1 MSETKNNIQKVN
13 VVNFPNKDKWD
24 RLQIVATILSLIV
37 AIISLI
43 FASISTSL
51 YIHEIKKYPDLYVSV
66 SSPTPT
72 LHKAIFEFGDDVLSK
87 PLEFNVSL
95 LNKGDKKS
103 ESLTNFSLMFD
114 KKVEVSLKSQGL
126 WEENRE
132 SPNFKAFHYL
142 KDDLTVNSD
151 TSRLIGKYDLSIPK
165 QAKPLLFALFII
177 EGDFKRKIG
186 LIYYDYLNEKYNV
199 VHFTDPNRATE
210 IWNKHLNQ

>member
-1 MSETKNNIQKVN
+1 MSEKNNIQKVN
-13 VVNFPNKDKWD
+13 VVNFPNRDKWD
-24 RLQIVATILSLIV
+24 RRQIVATILSLIV

-51 YIHEIKKYPDLYVSV
+51 YIHEIKKRPDLYVSV
-66 SSPTPT
+66 SSPTHI
-72 LHKAIFEFGDDVLSK
+72 LHKAIFEFGDNVLSK
-87 PLEFNVSL
+87 PLELNVYL
-95 LNKGDKKS
+95 LNKGNKKS
-103 ESLTNFSLMFD
+103 ESLTIFSLIFD

-126 WEENRE
+126 WEVNKE
-132 SPNFKAFHYL
+132 SSNFKVFHYL
-142 KDDLTVNSD
+142 KDDLSVNSD

-165 QAKPLLFALFII
+165 QAKPLLFALFMI
-177 EGDFKRKIG
+177 EGDFKRKTG